1 VSTSQRRHDRV
12 AAAIHEEVAR
22 FISERAKD
30 PRITG
35 LVTVTGADV
44 SGDLRHARVYVSVL
58 GEEAEREQTFAGLRS
73 LAGHLR
79 KVVGRNLRLRASP
92 DIEFVNDDSVARG
105 SRIDALL
112 AEVRNAA
119 DVPGEDGAP

>member
-1 VSTSQRRHDRV
+1 VTSNQRRHDRV

-22 FISERAKD
+22 FITERARD

-58 GEEAEREQTFAGLRS
+58 GDDAQKEQTFEGLRS
-73 LAGHLR
+73 LASHLR
-79 KVVGRNLRLRASP
+79 SVVGRNLRLRSSP
-92 DIEFVNDDSVARG
+92 EIEFVNDDSVARG

-112 AEVRNAA
+112 AEVKNAA
-119 DVPGEDGAP
+119 NHGDGDDSR